1 MMKIILTSWTP
12 QKNLNSCLPGFPRP
26 TLNAMRLGKAYE
38 PFGQGEALIE
48 VVRKRNKK
56 GEIEL
61 SPPLL
66 GNFTKSPGRMCHS
79 GQMPNKRWLLW
90 KDKLKYTFMI
100 N

>member
-48 VVRKRNKK
+48 VVRKRNKAK
-56 GEIEL
+56 CVIV
-61 SPPLL
+61 
-66 GNFTKSPGRMCHS
+66 GRCQIRD
-79 GQMPNKRWLLW
+79 GCYGKTN
-90 KDKLKYTFMI
+90 
-100 N
+100 